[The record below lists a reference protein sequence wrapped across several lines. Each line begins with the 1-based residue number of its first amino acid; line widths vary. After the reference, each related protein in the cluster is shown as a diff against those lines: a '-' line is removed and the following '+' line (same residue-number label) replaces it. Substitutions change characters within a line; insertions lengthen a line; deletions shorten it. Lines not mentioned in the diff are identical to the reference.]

1 MKDTQKSAKQK
12 ETLFKVLNYIKPYRF
27 LMILTIIMAA
37 ASVALTLYLPILTGN
52 AVDSIAE
59 LFEGGISIPKAFSN
73 ADFWAKLTFILKK
86 MGKMSKKIDKLFEG
100 LR

>member
-59 LFEGGISIPKAFSN
+59 LF
-73 ADFWAKLTFILKK
+73 
-86 MGKMSKKIDKLFEG
+86 
-100 LR
+100 